1 MTQLSGATAFDKPPV
16 GSFVSSPRRKQEIV
30 SLGVMDTPEGPAL
43 VFYFV
48 ETSTPSRKFYGI
60 ADAHGIESFNPWTKE
75 NGRDLFILTMRA
87 EANRQRHAVVYVVE
101 LTTDTVDEIRRLLEE
116 KDFKRALVTMK
127 TRCLTIGFPDRYKE
141 SYERSWKMI
150 PNDDLDPYYMDNPSQ
165 AKSNK
170 YAPQQTSTQDSSY
183 PTNFSDAVTLP
194 PPNPNK
200 PLQNGNMVRIVGKS
214 KPPT

>member
-1 MTQLSGATAFDKPPV
+1 
-16 GSFVSSPRRKQEIV
+16 
-30 SLGVMDTPEGPAL
+30 
-43 VFYFV
+43 
-48 ETSTPSRKFYGI
+48 
-60 ADAHGIESFNPWTKE
+60 
-75 NGRDLFILTMRA
+75 LTMRA

-150 PNDDLDPYYMDNPSQ
+150 PNEDLDPHYTDNPSQ

-170 YAPQQTSTQDSSY
+170 YAPRQTSTQDSSESNST
-183 PTNFSDAVTLP
+183 PDVVTLL
-194 PPNPNK
+194 PPNSNK
-200 PLQNGNMVRIVGKS
+200 PPENGTMVRIVGKS
-214 KPPT
+214 KPQRDYSYTQMIERRIPLQLDIANNWFQDQKHHCQNRAE

>member
-1 MTQLSGATAFDKPPV
+1 M
-16 GSFVSSPRRKQEIV
+16 V
-30 SLGVMDTPEGPAL
+30 SLTLMVSNRSILGQKRTGVN
-43 VFYFV
+43 
-48 ETSTPSRKFYGI
+48 S
-60 ADAHGIESFNPWTKE
+60 SF
-75 NGRDLFILTMRA
+75 LTMRA

-101 LTTDTVDEIRRLLEE
+101 VTTDTVNEIRRLLEE
-116 KDFKRALVTMK
+116 KDFKHALVTMK

-214 KPPT
+214 KPQRDYSYTQLAPRSLARCCR